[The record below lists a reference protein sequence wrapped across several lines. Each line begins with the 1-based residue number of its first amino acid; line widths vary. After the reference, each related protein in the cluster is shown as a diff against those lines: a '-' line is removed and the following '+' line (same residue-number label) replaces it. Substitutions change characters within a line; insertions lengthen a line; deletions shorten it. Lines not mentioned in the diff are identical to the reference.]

1 MGEIQPDRVISL
13 TRILAQEKDAH
24 GLSCQKRPPLEFFPR
39 TDDQFLLIRLN
50 LRLHS
55 ESGVAERPG
64 FVPARNPAFSGCEE
78 HLERLQAAVVDRPGI
93 AVIRGGPGSG
103 KTALACEFANRFARY
118 YEGVFWV
125 YMGDR
130 PLVEIAGEVAA
141 QMRRAPEG
149 DQDSVLFE
157 LNAIFEWRR
166 YLLVLDHLQRK
177 PRLLPGGK
185 SSAVITT
192 RHPRILPKAA
202 SVKLPP
208 ARAELQP
215 SVFTAAMAACSPA
228 GFPLSLAAEIA
239 GVELDGVPAPAQPL
253 DPEGYRCTV
262 PQYVIDQTHITPEL
276 QLRHAQAVVRQPVTA
291 DILPDLYLAF
301 RRLVHLP
308 DHWDLA
314 CELARRIISFTQ
326 TERRLAEAFAVMEVL
341 ADEAEKRQDYRT
353 LNRYARERVWTL
365 HHWGREAEAKALER
379 RSRRWQAV
387 QLPLPWD
394 EGWK

>member
-1 MGEIQPDRVISL
+1 MESF
-13 TRILAQEKDAH
+13 
-24 GLSCQKRPPLEFFPR
+24 PPS
-39 TDDQFLLIRLN
+39 DDHFLLIRLN

-55 ESGVAERPG
+55 ESGLAERPG
-64 FVPARNPAFSGCEE
+64 FIPARNPAFSGCEE
-78 HLERLQAAVVDRPGI
+78 HFEKIQAAVVDRPGI

-118 YEGVFWV
+118 FDGVFWV
-125 YMGDR
+125 YVGDR
-130 PLVEIAGEVAA
+130 PLVEIAGELAA

-149 DQDSVLFE
+149 DEDSILFE
-157 LNAIFEWRR
+157 LSAIFEWRR
-166 YLLVLDHLQRK
+166 YLLVLDHVKRK
-177 PRLLPGGK
+177 PRLLPGGR
-185 SSAVITT
+185 SSALITT
-192 RHPRILPKAA
+192 RQPRILSKAA
-202 SVKLPP
+202 SVKLPLACP
-208 ARAELQP
+208 ELQP
-215 SVFTAAMAACSPA
+215 SVFTAAMATCSPA
-228 GFPLSLAAEIA
+228 GFPLSLAVEMA

-276 QLRHAQAVVRQPVTA
+276 QLRHAQAVLRHPVTA

-301 RRLVHLP
+301 RRLVRQP
-308 DHWDLA
+308 DHWELA
-314 CELARRIISFTQ
+314 CELARRIVSFTQ
-326 TERRLAEAFAVMEVL
+326 TERRLAEAFAVMGIL
-341 ADEAEKRQDYRT
+341 AAEAEKRQDYRT